1 MQHGDLIEYKLGRH
15 EAGDGPSRGVIVA
28 PVTEEHARAW
38 VHAYDRPAYWIAWFD
53 GNQQTWAFERDL
65 TLISKANTK

>member
-15 EAGDGPSRGVIVA
+15 ETSRGVIVA

-38 VHAYDRPAYWIAWFD
+38 VHAIDRPAYWIAWFD
-53 GNQQTWAFERDL
+53 GTEQTWAFGGDL
-65 TLISKANTK
+65 TLISKATAE

>member
-1 MQHGDLIEYKLGRH
+1 MQRGDLIEYQTGLAR
-15 EAGDGPSRGVIVA
+15 SWRGVIVG
-28 PVTEEHARAW
+28 PVTEKHARVW
-38 VHAYDRPAYWIAWFD
+38 VHAYKRPAYWIAWFD